1 MVPEDGAIFAG
12 FEDTLDAVIGKV
24 AEVIAY
30 LAERDQRLRGEE
42 VSVGLVL
49 VYLGKDK
56 ELM

>member
-24 AEVIAY
+24 AEVITY

-42 VSVGLVL
+42 VPVGLVL

>member
-24 AEVIAY
+24 AEVITY